1 MMILVS
7 KPKKRAKR
15 KEAISAI
22 LKKFRLAS

>member
-15 KEAISAI
+15 KEALSAMM
-22 LKKFRLAS
+22 KKFRLAK